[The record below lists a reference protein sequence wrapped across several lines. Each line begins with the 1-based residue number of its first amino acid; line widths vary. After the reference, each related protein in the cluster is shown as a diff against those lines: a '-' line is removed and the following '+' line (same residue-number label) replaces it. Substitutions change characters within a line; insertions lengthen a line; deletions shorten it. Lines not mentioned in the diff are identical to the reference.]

1 MITPLQNAFISLLRD
16 SNHLVMSMV
25 QIQEKFCYIEPNKAK
40 IKREINQLIE
50 SGRIKR
56 DTVTLATNGRFLSS
70 TIYQLLIKYT
80 PEEIEQMESENYF
93 QNISI

>member
-1 MITPLQNAFISLLRD
+1 MITPLQNAFISLLID

-25 QIQEKFCYIEPNKAK
+25 QIQEKFSYIEPNKAK

-56 DTVTLATNGRFLSS
+56 NTVTLATNGRFLSS

-80 PEEIEQMESENYF
+80 QEEIEQMESENYF
-93 QNISI
+93 QNISR

>member
-25 QIQEKFCYIEPNKAK
+25 QIQEKFSYIEPNKAK

-56 DTVTLATNGRFLSS
+56 NTVTLATNGRFLSS

-80 PEEIEQMESENYF
+80 QEEIEQMESENYF
-93 QNISI
+93 QNISR